1 MPKMGEAQPQA
12 SREDLKKMGEAQ
24 PQASRE
30 DPKKMG
36 EEATVPDLTTL
47 PRLMQ
52 RNAKELGDRPAIRE
66 KDRGIW
72 QTWTWKQYQDQVRDL
87 ALGLAALGFHR
98 SDRLSVI
105 GDNRPRL
112 YWAQVAAQCLGGVPV
127 PVYQDSIAK
136 ELAFVWNHA
145 ECAVIVAEDQEQVDK
160 VMALKAELPA
170 LRLVVY
176 DDPRGMTHYKH
187 DWLRSYQS
195 VQELGREFSA
205 KNPGY
210 FEAEIDKGKPED
222 VAIICYT
229 SGTTGNPKGVMLTHA
244 NALALA
250 DAFRQADDVRPEDD
264 ALAYLPMAWA
274 GDAAYTLFLSLV
286 VGFCANCP
294 ESPET
299 VQRDLRELGPTTVL
313 APPRIWENM
322 LTSVQVKAAD
332 APALKRWVFERFRG
346 AAERAE
352 ILRADGKPVPM
363 SLRLACMLGN
373 VLVYTPIRD
382 QLGLRRAKWAL
393 TGGAPLGPDTFRFFR
408 SIGVNLKQVYGSTE
422 TTGLVSLQPSAEANP
437 TTAGRPC
444 PGIEVKIAER
454 GEVLVKGAGVF
465 CGYLKNDEATREVI
479 DPEGWFHTGDAGF
492 IDPRGHLVII
502 DRAKDVGSLAD
513 GSPFAPQFVENKLKF
528 SPYIREAVAFGD
540 QKPFV
545 VAMIAIDMN
554 TVGNWAERR
563 SLAYTSYMDLSQKPE
578 VRELIAEEIRK
589 GNETLPDAAKIRRF
603 LLLTKD
609 LEADDA
615 EMTRTRKVRRRF
627 VAEKYA
633 SVIDAFYSGASEVEL
648 TTTITYEDGRQ
659 ASIQSRA
666 RIEYVEGAPA
676 HV

>member
-1 MPKMGEAQPQA
+1 VAE
-12 SREDLKKMGEAQ
+12 
-24 PQASRE
+24 
-30 DPKKMG
+30 
-36 EEATVPDLTTL
+36 TTL
-47 PRLMQ
+47 ARWLQ
-52 RNAKELGDRPAIRE
+52 RNARDLRNRPAIRE

-72 QTWTWKQYQDQVRDL
+72 QTWTWGQYHDEVRDF
-87 ALGLAALGFHR
+87 ALGLAALGFKR
-98 SDRLSVI
+98 GERLSVI

-127 PVYQDSIAK
+127 PVFQDSIAK

-145 ECAVIVAEDQEQVDK
+145 ECAVIVAEDQEQIDK
-160 VMALKAELPA
+160 VLALRVELA
-170 LRLVVY
+170 SLRLVAY
-176 DDPRGMTHYKH
+176 DDPRGMLHYKH

-195 VQELGREFSA
+195 VQELGREFGA
-205 KNPGY
+205 KHPGY
-210 FEAEIDKGKPED
+210 FDAEIEKGKPED

-250 DAFRQADDVRPEDD
+250 EAFRKADDVRPEDN

-286 VGFCANCP
+286 VGFCSNCP

-322 LTSVQVKAAD
+322 LTGVQVKAAD
-332 APALKRWVFERFRG
+332 APAFKRWIFERFRA

-352 ILRADGKPVPM
+352 ILRADGKPIPLG
-363 SLRLACMLGN
+363 LRLACMLGE

-382 QLGLRRAKWAL
+382 QLGLRRTRWAL

-422 TTGLVSLQPSAEANP
+422 TTGLVSLQPSSEANP

-444 PGIEVKIAER
+444 PGIEVKIADR
-454 GEVLVKGAGVF
+454 GEVLVRGPVIFK
-465 CGYLKNDEATREVI
+465 GYLKNEEATREVI
-479 DPEGWFHTGDAGF
+479 DADGWFRTGDAGF
-492 IDPRGHLVII
+492 VDPRGHLVII
-502 DRAKDVGSLAD
+502 DRAKDVGALRD
-513 GSPFAPQFVENKLKF
+513 GTPFAPQFIENKLKF
-528 SPYIREAVAFGD
+528 SPFIREAVAFGHERA
-540 QKPFV
+540 FV
-545 VAMIAIDMN
+545 TAMIAIDLN

-563 SLAYTSYMDLSQKPE
+563 GLAYTSYADLSQKPE
-578 VRELIAEEIRK
+578 VRDLIREEIRK
-589 GNETLPDAAKIRRF
+589 GNETLPEASKIRRF
-603 LLLTKD
+603 LLLAKD

-627 VAEKYA
+627 VAEKYQP
-633 SVIDAFYSGASEVEL
+633 VIDAFYSGGHDVEL
-648 TTTITYEDGRQ
+648 ASTITYEDGRQ
-659 ASIQSRA
+659 ATLKSRVRVEDVDAQVTA
-666 RIEYVEGAPA
+666 RA
-676 HV
+676 